1 VQVRQGV
8 FAARRTQRVAM
19 NLVLIGYRGTGKSS
33 VARLLALRL
42 AREWVD
48 ADAEIELRAGRSIA
62 TIFDEQGEEG
72 FRKLEAEVL
81 GDLLTGSSPAE
92 GRIIAAGGGVVLRA
106 ENRELL
112 TRSASC
118 VWLRATPE
126 TIARRIAADEST
138 ASRRPALTALG
149 RQEGI
154 VRLLAAR
161 TPLYEACATLS
172 IDTEGKSAE
181 DVADEI
187 IARLQLV
194 PASTERA

>member
-1 VQVRQGV
+1 
-8 FAARRTQRVAM
+8 M

-62 TIFDEQGEEG
+62 AIFDDSGEEG

-81 GDLLTGSSPAE
+81 GELLNNPQPVE

-112 TRSASC
+112 TRSATC
-118 VWLRATPE
+118 VWLRASPE
-126 TIARRIAADEST
+126 TIALRIAADDST
-138 ASRRPALTALG
+138 ASRRPALTTLG
-149 RQEGI
+149 RQEEI
-154 VRLLAAR
+154 VRLLSTRA
-161 TPLYEACATLS
+161 PLYEACATLS
-172 IDTEGKSAE
+172 IDTEAKSAKA
-181 DVADEI
+181 VADEI